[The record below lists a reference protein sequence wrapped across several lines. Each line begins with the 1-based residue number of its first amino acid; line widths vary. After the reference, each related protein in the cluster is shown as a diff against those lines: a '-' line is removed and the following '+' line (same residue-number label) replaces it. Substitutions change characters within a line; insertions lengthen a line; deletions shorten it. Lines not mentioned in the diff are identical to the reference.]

1 MAELRRVLARHFRWT
16 LLAKRYLAAWRDWLL
31 PAKASYSQF
40 GEDVEIDRIIAADIT
55 NGIYMDVGANHP
67 SVFSNTYLFYRKGRR
82 GVLIEPDLTACRLL
96 DSFRKGDIVIRALAG
111 ENSGLQ
117 SFNLHIYPSLSSIRS
132 VTQED
137 LLKKVYL
144 PQVTLDQVYQ
154 AVNPDFVFLLSVDTE
169 GFDLEVLHGAVQ
181 MLRHTWLVCVEYEE
195 ANREALQ
202 SWMVG
207 EQSFDLAYSNRHNL
221 IFKNRLV
228 QLS

>member
-1 MAELRRVLARHFRWT
+1 
-16 LLAKRYLAAWRDWLL
+16 LL

-40 GEDVEIDRIIAADIT
+40 GEDVEIDRIIGAADIT